1 MGLGRAL
8 GGMPRKPR
16 QEEAGAIHHVFARGV
31 VKRPIYLDEQ
41 DRVRYLG
48 MLTEVVRRFDW
59 QCLSYCLMG
68 NHVHLLVQTPEPN
81 LGVGMRWLHGTYA
94 ASFNERHGY
103 SGHVFQG
110 RYKNERV
117 STDAQLLVAAAYVAL
132 NPVAAGLCARPADWP
147 WSAYGP
153 TVEQRAPWWLA
164 APQLL
169 AYFAAWGGDGLERY
183 TQFVEARA

>member
-1 MGLGRAL
+1 MT
-8 GGMPRKPR
+8 
-16 QEEAGAIHHVFARGV
+16 ARGV

-41 DRVRYLG
+41 DRVRYLE
-48 MLTEVVRRFDW
+48 LLRETIRRFGW

-68 NHVHLLVQTPEPN
+68 NHVHLLIQTPEPN
-81 LGVGMRWLHGTYA
+81 LGVGMQRLHGAYG

-110 RYKNERV
+110 RFKNERV

-132 NPVAAGLCARPADWP
+132 NPVEAGLCARPGDWA
-147 WSAYGP
+147 WSAYAA
-153 TVEQRAPWWLA
+153 TVGGGAPWWLA

-169 AYFAAWGGDGLERY
+169 AYFAAYGGDGVERY
-183 TQFVEARA
+183 AAFVEARARTRGPR

>member
-1 MGLGRAL
+1 
-8 GGMPRKPR
+8 MPRKPR
-16 QEEAGAIHHVFARGV
+16 QEEAGAIHHVTARGV

-41 DRVRYLG
+41 DRVRYLE
-48 MLTEVVRRFDW
+48 LLRETIRRFGW

-68 NHVHLLVQTPEPN
+68 NHVHLLIQTLEPN
-81 LGVGMRWLHGTYA
+81 LGVGMQRLHGAYG

-110 RYKNERV
+110 RFKNERV

-132 NPVAAGLCARPADWP
+132 NPVEAGLCSRPGDWE
-147 WSAYGP
+147 WSAYGA
-153 TVEQRAPWWLA
+153 TVEGRAPWWLA

-169 AYFAAWGGDGLERY
+169 GYFAAYGGDGVERY
-183 TQFVEARA
+183 AAFVEARA